1 MTTYVEVIER
11 ETTITIDG
19 YSSAKTLLGVMRDIS
34 RVVRKYNEGEAEVY
48 NVHSVREAVELLIPA
63 KESYGGWYCEVEE
76 VPCASIWN
84 EEKDETEYREGYN
97 YYFCTRFVK

>member
-34 RVVRKYNEGEAEVY
+34 RVVRKYNEG
-48 NVHSVREAVELLIPA
+48 EAVELLIPA